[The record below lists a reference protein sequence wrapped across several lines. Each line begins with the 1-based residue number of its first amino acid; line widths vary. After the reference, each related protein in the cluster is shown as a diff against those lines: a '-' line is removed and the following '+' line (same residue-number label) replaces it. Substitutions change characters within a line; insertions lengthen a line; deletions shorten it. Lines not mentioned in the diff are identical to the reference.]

1 MGAQPSPGVYVFA
14 EAHEM
19 TQAHY
24 HDYGKLGKG
33 PLYSFYVPYH
43 LTIFEVPLSVARVV
57 LFGDRIIAPKA
68 GPVVDVVATA
78 KIALKAGETLD
89 GLGWYMTYGQCENYP
104 VARAENLLPMGI
116 AEGARLRRDVAKD
129 QVLTYDDV
137 TLPADSL
144 ACRLRAE
151 QDARFSA
158 AEPALG

>member
-1 MGAQPSPGVYVFA
+1 MDAQPSPGVYVFA

-89 GLGWYMTYGQCENYP
+89 GLGWYMTYGQCENYAA
-104 VARAENLLPMGI
+104 ARAENLLPMGI
-116 AEGARLRRDVAKD
+116 AEGARLKRDVAKD

-137 TLPADSL
+137 ALPADSL

-151 QDARFSA
+151 QDARF
-158 AEPALG
+158 PAVELVLG